1 MQSGCRWWES
11 GFLWLLTCFQAAPGN
26 LLEEGLA
33 LQHVAGVV
41 AEAEAFGRVL
51 LHQALAEVLAFFG
64 ELWSV
69 GNCIVEDPASYLRI
83 LNLDGKKWTQHFHH
97 MKDSGWSWKYIWY
110 LLSSHSEGAFGG
122 DHLIQSNSQSEVV
135 HRVVVLLLLQQFRS
149 HETCS
154 HVVLNIQ
161 CVDLRRW
168 S

>member
-1 MQSGCRWWES
+1 MLSGCRWWKS
-11 GFLWLLTCFQAAPGN
+11 GYLWLLTCFQTAPGN

-51 LHQALAEVLAFFG
+51 LHQALAEVLALFG
-64 ELWSV
+64 ELWGV

-83 LNLDGKKWTQHFHH
+83 LNLDDKKWTQHFHH
-97 MKDSGWSWKYIWY
+97 MKDSGCSWKCIRY

-122 DHLIQSNSQSEVV
+122 DHLVQSNSQSEVV
-135 HRVVVLLLLQQFRS
+135 HCVVVFLLLQQFRS

-154 HVVLNIQ
+154 HVV
-161 CVDLRRW
+161 
-168 S
+168 